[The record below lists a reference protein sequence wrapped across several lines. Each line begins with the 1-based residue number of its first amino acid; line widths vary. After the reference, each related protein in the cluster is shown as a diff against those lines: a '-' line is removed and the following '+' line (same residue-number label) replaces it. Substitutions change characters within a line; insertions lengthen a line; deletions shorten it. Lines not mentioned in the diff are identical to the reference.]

1 LRSET
6 YRDGSDGAPQ
16 QVFCRQTETGFEV
29 SVNDESIELMN
40 VAFYQDQLTYT
51 VNGVT
56 RSANYAVWDDQVSVD
71 IGDKV
76 INLTRTTY
84 HPVKGEDDAGNGNI
98 NASTE
103 GLVIDVLVNVGDTV
117 NKGDALVLV
126 EAMKMEHR
134 HIADGNGVV
143 KKVNVEKGQQ
153 VKNRQLLIELA
164 FTELDSTRVDND
176 ETDLI
181 QQASVEKTS

>member
-1 LRSET
+1 
-6 YRDGSDGAPQ
+6 
-16 QVFCRQTETGFEV
+16 
-29 SVNDESIELMN
+29 M
-40 VAFYQDQLTYT
+40 
-51 VNGVT
+51 
-56 RSANYAVWDDQVSVD
+56 
-71 IGDKV
+71 
-76 INLTRTTY
+76 
-84 HPVKGEDDAGNGNI
+84 
-98 NASTE
+98 
-103 GLVIDVLVNVGDTV
+103 IDVLVNVGDTV

-134 HIADGNGVV
+134 HIADGDGVV

-176 ETDLI
+176 VTDLI

>member
-1 LRSET
+1 
-6 YRDGSDGAPQ
+6 
-16 QVFCRQTETGFEV
+16 
-29 SVNDESIELMN
+29 MN
-40 VAFYQDQLTYT
+40 VVFYQDQLTYT

-134 HIADGNGVV
+134 HIADGDGVV

-176 ETDLI
+176 ETDLN
-181 QQASVEKTS
+181 QQASVEKIS